1 MRTKDS
7 PTLMTTSPSTGA
19 MYDASR
25 QGDNTCH
32 LQGALSVSSSIPTDH
47 PGLAPV
53 GIRPVPDG
61 GDLHDPPA
69 VINDIENAIGAP
81 SGGLG
86 WGHRWVEGLP
96 HSVGV
101 I

>member
-1 MRTKDS
+1 MDVVDTQ
-7 PTLMTTSPSTGA
+7 TLCRYRHNVRYPRADANTG
-19 MYDASR
+19 
-25 QGDNTCH
+25 
-32 LQGALSVSSSIPTDH
+32 
-47 PGLAPV
+47 GLAPV

-61 GDLHDPPA
+61 RDLHDPPA

-81 SGGLG
+81 TGGPG

-96 HSVGV
+96 NSVGV